1 VSAPTR
7 AKPERR
13 RSWRS
18 LLIPAVLALA
28 VLVGLGTWQIQRKA
42 WKEQLIATLTE
53 RLQAPSVPLPAPA
66 TWPTLDQASNE
77 YRRVTFEAEFET
89 TKEALVFATAS
100 AFRPD
105 VKGQGFW
112 IFAPARLPDG
122 SVVVVNRGFAPAA
135 EAMTLPDRANPG
147 IVAITGAIRWPEAS
161 HWFTPKPN
169 PAENMWFVRD
179 PVSIAAAKGWGA
191 IAPFYVEQESP
202 VPPGGWP
209 QPGKLVPSLTDNHLQ
224 YAVTWFGLAL
234 VLALVFIVWAVKSG
248 RETRRK
254 RPGNAPSSSL

>member
-1 VSAPTR
+1 MNAPTT

-18 LLIPAVLALA
+18 LLIPALLAFA
-28 VLVGLGTWQIQRKA
+28 MLVGLGTWQIQRKA

-53 RLQAPSVPLPAPA
+53 RLQAPPVPLPAPA
-66 TWPTLDQASNE
+66 AWPTLDQASNE

-89 TKEALVFATAS
+89 AKEALVFATAS

-122 SVVVVNRGFAPAA
+122 SVVAVNRGFTPAA
-135 EAMTLPDRANPG
+135 EAMTPPNRGNPG

-179 PVSIAAAKGWGA
+179 PISIAAAKGWGA
-191 IAPFYVEQESP
+191 TAPFYVEQESP

-234 VLALVFIVWAVKSG
+234 VLAVVFIVWAVKSG

>member
-1 VSAPTR
+1 VRAPTT

-18 LLIPAVLALA
+18 LLVPAVLAFA
-28 VLVGLGTWQIQRKA
+28 VLVALGSWQIQRKA
-42 WKEQLIATLTE
+42 WKEQLVATLME
-53 RLQAPSVPLPAPA
+53 RLQAPPVALPPPA

-77 YRRVTFEAEFET
+77 YRRVTFNAELET

-112 IFAPARLPDG
+112 IFAPARLADG
-122 SVVVVNRGFAPAA
+122 SVVVLNRGFVPVA
-135 EAMTLPDRANPG
+135 EAKTMPNRVTPG
-147 IVAITGAIRWPEAS
+147 VVEITGTIRWPEAS
-161 HWFTPKPN
+161 HWFTPNAN
-169 PAENMWFVRD
+169 PAENLWFVRD
-179 PVSIAAAKGWGA
+179 PIPIAATKGWGP

-209 QPGKLVPSLTDNHLQ
+209 QPGKLVPSLPDNHLQ
-224 YAVTWFGLAL
+224 YAVTWYGLAI
-234 VLALVFIVWAVKSG
+234 VLAVLFVVWAVKSG
-248 RETRRK
+248 REGQREGR
-254 RPGNAPSSSL
+254 GNAPSSSL